1 MAKCHNCNLEI
12 LDETEYCPLC
22 RSVLEPSDALE
33 NMYPD
38 VRPVMRWRIFLS
50 RLCLFCGLIA
60 ELALIFINVL
70 CNSTIWWSAI
80 TGLGI
85 LYGYVVLRYA
95 IIGEAGYR
103 NKAILLSMIGILSII
118 SIDFI
123 IGYRGWSVDY
133 ALPGVILLMDA
144 GILICMIVNHRN
156 WQSYIMLQLS
166 MILCSLLPAALNL
179 FDLERNRFMAF
190 SPLVSSVLLFAGTM
204 ILGGRRAVTELKRRF
219 HTD

>member
-1 MAKCHNCNLEI
+1 MAKCRNCNLEI

-60 ELALIFINVL
+60 ELALIFINAL
-70 CNSTIWWSAI
+70 CDSTIWWSAI

-85 LYGYVVLRYA
+85 LYGYMVLRYA

-103 NKAILLSMIGILSII
+103 SKAILLSMIGILSII

-133 ALPGVILLMDA
+133 ALPGVILLMDV

-166 MILCSLLPAALNL
+166 MILCSLLPMALNL
-179 FDLERNRFMAF
+179 FDLEHNRFMAF
-190 SPLVSSVLLFAGTM
+190 SPLISSVLLFSGTM
-204 ILGGRRAVTELKRRF
+204 ILGGRRAMTELKRRF

>member
-1 MAKCHNCNLEI
+1 
-12 LDETEYCPLC
+12 
-22 RSVLEPSDALE
+22 
-33 NMYPD
+33 MYPD

-70 CNSTIWWSAI
+70 CDSTIWWSAI

-85 LYGYVVLRYA
+85 LYGYMVLRYA

-103 NKAILLSMIGILSII
+103 SKAILLSMIGILSII

-133 ALPGVILLMDA
+133 ALPGVILLMDV

-166 MILCSLLPAALNL
+166 MILCSLLPMALNL
-179 FDLERNRFMAF
+179 FDLEHNRFMAF
-190 SPLVSSVLLFAGTM
+190 SPLISSVLLFSGTM
-204 ILGGRRAVTELKRRF
+204 ILGGRRAMTELKRRF